1 MVHES
6 RFFDSNSTHASSHG
20 NYCFGG
26 IYVQWLSILVGTG
39 ILIMKRLMSLS
50 NRSRVLIHGGAG
62 ARPATAAQRM
72 CLSETLALGLELLQK
87 GRSAL
92 DAVETMIRYLEG
104 SGRFNAGV
112 GSRQQLDGCQRM
124 DAALMEGTL
133 LQAGA
138 VAGLERICHPISAAR
153 VVMEK
158 TDHVL
163 IIGSHALKLAQHFGL
178 ERLEKPRISQSQHR
192 ARVVRTRNAKTLALY
207 RKMAAYDTVGAV
219 ALDECGTL
227 AAGASTGGVSMML
240 PGRVGDS
247 PLIGAGVYADNEAG
261 AVSMTG
267 LGEGIIRLAMAKHIV
282 FAMKSGQKP
291 LAATRHALKS
301 LVRRVQGEAGCL
313 VLAPNGQF
321 AIRHITPWMIAGHWN
336 GRGTPFVGDQFR

>member
-1 MVHES
+1 
-6 RFFDSNSTHASSHG
+6 
-20 NYCFGG
+20 
-26 IYVQWLSILVGTG
+26 
-39 ILIMKRLMSLS
+39 MKRLISLS
-50 NRSRVLIHGGAG
+50 NRCRVLVHGGAG
-62 ARPATAAQRM
+62 ATRATAAQRM

-87 GRSAL
+87 GQSAL
-92 DAVETMIRYLEG
+92 DAVETMIRYLER
-104 SGRFNAGV
+104 SGRFNAGM
-112 GSRQQLDGCQRM
+112 GSRQQLDRCQRM

-178 ERLEKPRISQSQHR
+178 ERLEKPRKSQSQHR
-192 ARVVRTRNAKTLALY
+192 APVVRTKNVKTLALY

-247 PLIGAGVYADNEAG
+247 PLVGAGIYADNEAG

-267 LGEGIIRLAMAKHIV
+267 LGEGIIRMALAKHIV
-282 FAMKSGQKP
+282 FAMKNGQKP

-321 AIRHITPWMIAGHWN
+321 AIRHVTPHMIAGYWN
-336 GRGTPFVGDQFR
+336 GRGKPFVADQFR

>member
-1 MVHES
+1 MVMT
-6 RFFDSNSTHASSHG
+6 R
-20 NYCFGG
+20 
-26 IYVQWLSILVGTG
+26 
-39 ILIMKRLMSLS
+39 LISLS
-50 NRSRVLIHGGAG
+50 NRSRVLVHGGAG
-62 ARPATAAQRM
+62 ATRATAAQRI
-72 CLSETLALGLELLQK
+72 CISETLALGLELLQK
-87 GRSAL
+87 GQSAL
-92 DAVETMIRYLEG
+92 DAVETMIRHLEG
-104 SGRFNAGV
+104 SGRFNAGM

-124 DAALMEGTL
+124 DAALMEGRL

-153 VVMEK
+153 VVLEK

-163 IIGSHALKLAQHFGL
+163 IISSQASKLAQHFGL
-178 ERLEKPRISQSQHR
+178 ERLEKSRKSRSPHR
-192 ARVVRTRNAKTLALY
+192 AYVVRTSNAKTWNLY
-207 RKMAAYDTVGAV
+207 KKMAAYDTVGAV

-267 LGEGIIRLAMAKHIV
+267 LGEGIIRLAMATHIV
-282 FAMKSGQKP
+282 FAMKNGQKP

-321 AIRHITPWMIAGHWN
+321 AIRHVTPWMIAGHWN
-336 GRGTPFVGDQFR
+336 GRGKPFVGDQFR